1 MFTNR
6 FKMTKIVGMR
16 VIAGKFR
23 GIVIPS
29 PKEEIVK
36 PTLDRVKENLFN
48 IIQFRLQD
56 ATILDLFC
64 GSGALGI
71 ECLSRGA
78 KEVHF
83 VDNNKQNIASLKN
96 FLDKIK
102 TDGYFLHNLDY
113 YDALKSFNENSF
125 DIIFI
130 DPPYDSGLAEIAI
143 QKILRFNLLK
153 ENGIIIWEHP
163 RSLQNNKFLQKVYNS
178 RNYGTV
184 TLDFI
189 KK

>member
-1 MFTNR
+1 M
-6 FKMTKIVGMR
+6 IMR
-16 VIAGKFR
+16 VIAGKYR

-48 IIQFRLQD
+48 ILQFDIQD
-56 ATILDLFC
+56 SVVLDLFC

-71 ECLSRGA
+71 EAISRGA
-78 KEVHF
+78 SEVHF

-102 TDGYFLHNLDY
+102 ADGYVLHNLDY
-113 YDALKSFNENSF
+113 YDALKTFKENTF
-125 DIIFI
+125 DIVFL
-130 DPPYDSGLAEIAI
+130 DPPYDSNLAEIAI
-143 QKILRFNLLK
+143 QKILKFNLLK
-153 ENGIIIWEHP
+153 DNGIIVWEHP
-163 RSLQNNKFLQKVYNS
+163 RDKAENKYSSKIYSS
-178 RNYGTV
+178 RSYGTV

-189 KK
+189 RK